1 MILQRLCEWTPR
13 ESYRMSYYVVAFNL
27 TNLFLASD
35 SKSVRHLKT
44 DSYEELSNEI
54 GSAFECVA
62 QYA

>member
-1 MILQRLCEWTPR
+1 
-13 ESYRMSYYVVAFNL
+13 MSYYVVAFNL